1 MADPVCYTIGNDYV
15 SSTNQYFPCGSNSAS
30 GGKAQPCC
38 FAGDYCLEDSI
49 CQYTRG
55 GVLNGTGYYM
65 AGCTDSS
72 WADLACPKQCSSEYG
87 SDIIYNSAEANWNC
101 CSSGK
106 GFLNC
111 QQPSNLVVDAPA
123 PSDLSTILHLSTP
136 LPSSAATTGIATAS
150 TSHTAIPSSS
160 SPARKQH
167 SSTPA
172 MSASTPLS
180 TGAKAGI
187 GVAVIA
193 GFLLLF
199 GGGYLFYQRNKRRH
213 EKFQPFSET
222 DSHYSHGNRSHTTIG
237 GGGGGPRSMDT
248 RRETFASR
256 TTQATAGLGRSAGDR
271 TNRNTYASSYY
282 NSEPGDVVAM
292 REVAPPLPEG
302 ADGIQVV
309 KQLPRT
315 PGKPFQLS
323 TPGDHN
329 EKIAVEEEEPQG
341 PFEMNDEE
349 YELQARRQNMQ
360 ELEGTTVARAELD
373 AVSKRTSSDGESV
386 ERMAGVERNVSEP
399 SQYEEVE
406 LDVEQTLPSSTYR
419 RKGDGVEG
427 GDGEK

>member
-1 MADPVCYTIGNDYV
+1 
-15 SSTNQYFPCGSNSAS
+15 
-30 GGKAQPCC
+30 
-38 FAGDYCLEDSI
+38 
-49 CQYTRG
+49 
-55 GVLNGTGYYM
+55 
-65 AGCTDSS
+65 
-72 WADLACPKQCSSEYG
+72 
-87 SDIIYNSAEANWNC
+87 
-101 CSSGK
+101 
-106 GFLNC
+106 
-111 QQPSNLVVDAPA
+111 
-123 PSDLSTILHLSTP
+123 
-136 LPSSAATTGIATAS
+136 
-150 TSHTAIPSSS
+150 
-160 SPARKQH
+160 
-167 SSTPA
+167 
-172 MSASTPLS
+172 
-180 TGAKAGI
+180 
-187 GVAVIA
+187 
-193 GFLLLF
+193 
-199 GGGYLFYQRNKRRH
+199 
-213 EKFQPFSET
+213 
-222 DSHYSHGNRSHTTIG
+222 
-237 GGGGGPRSMDT
+237 MDT